1 MSERID
7 YIYTDKKGIPLYRQT
22 RIQNGKEKTFRSSKF
37 VNNKWVNGL
46 KDVDRV
52 LYNLP
57 SVIKAVEKAQKI
69 YFVEGEKNVETLKE
83 KGLVATTIAGR
94 RRRSIATRL
103 DRHFIKCRYY
113 HYIR

>member
-1 MSERID
+1 MSERTD

-37 VNNKWVNGL
+37 VNNKWVSGL
-46 KDVDRV
+46 KGVDRV

-69 YFVEGEKNVETLKE
+69 YFVEGEKDVETLKE

-94 RRRSIATRL
+94 RKRSITTRPN
-103 DRHFIKCRYY
+103 RHSVKC
-113 HYIR
+113 